1 MRTQICERK
10 EVERIIRMVLDIGAL
25 THGLEVAASTIWI
38 MDKVTDAGTMM

>member
-10 EVERIIRMVLDIGAL
+10 EVERIIRMVLNFGAL

-38 MDKVTDAGTMM
+38 KLQMREQ